1 MLGRRPLEVVRP
13 EYRTLPI
20 DDPDGMP
27 HDPLSFRLSLESR
40 AGARRGEPLGEIP
53 GQELA
58 DRDWVVE
65 RADGEGVRFTSE
77 LPGGLRVAKEYRLIA
92 DGQDGY
98 RLDLVVE
105 FTGAGEESRVVYAL
119 DGPTG
124 LPTEGWWYT
133 ARVGRDWGTLAVRDV
148 AMRFVGEQS
157 TLVSGLKLAEAAAAP
172 AGDAVPP
179 ATAVREG
186 DRKST
191 RLNSSHLVSRM
202 PSSA

>member
-1 MLGRRPLEVVRP
+1 MCSSDLGLVAGDVIATVGGTATPDPAALEKTLGGMKPGQRVALEIVRDGRTETREAVLGRRPLEVVRP

-105 FTGAGEESRVVYAL
+105 FAG
-119 DGPTG
+119 
-124 LPTEGWWYT
+124 
-133 ARVGRDWGTLAVRDV
+133 
-148 AMRFVGEQS
+148 
-157 TLVSGLKLAEAAAAP
+157 
-172 AGDAVPP
+172 
-179 ATAVREG
+179 G
-186 DRKST
+186 DRAP
-191 RLNSSHLVSRM
+191 RH
-202 PSSA
+202 